1 MNTAIVVSLCRPR
14 RGLSINNQ
22 LKVPCKGS
30 KYLFYQWASR
40 APFVSQVSSTVFVS
54 WLMSEYCTKA
64 WGMLRVGLR
73 LCIVQDLMR
82 LLGMCVGL
90 LITYDLTDAS
100 WYCCVTWDTHDYAQ
114 LLSRVPHL
122 FPVFVCLHLCVCV
135 WESERE
141 TERDRER
148 QLLSETWG
156 ERAESRVN
164 KSLCLIFF
172 FFLCC
177 LWWFLHIFS
186 TLQSQH
192 LVSFGFRLNLLQETT
207 TPSLPPSLSSHLL
220 QSFIH
225 TSALICVLF

>member
-1 MNTAIVVSLCRPR
+1 MSTVQRHEECCELVWGCALCR
-14 RGLSINNQ
+14 IW
-22 LKVPCKGS
+22 CD
-30 KYLFYQWASR
+30 F
-40 APFVSQVSSTVFVS
+40 
-54 WLMSEYCTKA
+54 
-64 WGMLRVGLR
+64 WGCVEDCSLRMTL
-73 LCIVQDLMR
+73 QM
-82 LLGMCVGL
+82 LLGTAAWPETHTIMHNYYLVCHISSQFLCVC
-90 LITYDLTDAS
+90 I
-100 WYCCVTWDTHDYAQ
+100 
-114 LLSRVPHL
+114 
-122 FPVFVCLHLCVCV
+122 CVCV
-135 WESERE
+135 WERARE

-172 FFLCC
+172 FSLCC

>member
-1 MNTAIVVSLCRPR
+1 M
-14 RGLSINNQ
+14 
-22 LKVPCKGS
+22 
-30 KYLFYQWASR
+30 
-40 APFVSQVSSTVFVS
+40 
-54 WLMSEYCTKA
+54 
-64 WGMLRVGLR
+64 
-73 LCIVQDLMR
+73 
-82 LLGMCVGL
+82 LLGTAAWPETHTIMHNYYLVCHISSQFLCVC
-90 LITYDLTDAS
+90 I
-100 WYCCVTWDTHDYAQ
+100 
-114 LLSRVPHL
+114 
-122 FPVFVCLHLCVCV
+122 CVCV

-172 FFLCC
+172 FSLCC

-207 TPSLPPSLSSHLL
+207 TPSLPPFPHIFSSLSFTLL
-220 QSFIH
+220 PWFAFSFKWV
-225 TSALICVLF
+225 TSNICLEGMTVSPCPPVALAGEFLFRGD